1 MCGICGFTGTLQDTG
16 QVINAMSAR
25 MAHRGPEDQGAYL
38 GEGVTFGFRRLGFL
52 DLDHG
57 SQPMFNEDKSIVIV
71 FNGEI
76 YNYRELREELLSK
89 GHSFANN
96 SDTEVLIHLYEE
108 EGHDMLRRLRGMFAF
123 AVYDIARGTIF
134 AARDHFGI
142 KPFYY
147 ARLNGELVFASEIK
161 CFLEHPD
168 FVKEVNHTALENY
181 LTFQYSVLDETFFR
195 GVYKLPP
202 AHCLTYSGGK
212 LEISRYFDPTFSPQA
227 DMTLEQ
233 AVEQIEQAVAESIA
247 KHKYADVEVGSFL
260 SSGVDSSYVAACFG
274 GENTFSVGF
283 DYHKY
288 NETDLARTLSEQ
300 IGVKNYSK
308 LISPDEFWDTFPTV
322 QYFMDEPLADPSAVA
337 LYFVSKLA
345 SAHVKGVMSGE
356 GADELFGGYNIYQEP
371 LSLAKFKKLPLP
383 LRKALAALARAIPFG
398 FKGKNFLI
406 RASKPVEER
415 FFGNAGIFSK
425 AEREKILRS
434 PSGDYPPELLTK
446 PAYDKVSHYDD
457 ITKMQYIDINFWMV
471 GDILLKADKMSMANS
486 IELRVPLL
494 DIEVFKVSSRIPTQ
508 LRVNRHATK
517 HAFRLAAKKHLPED
531 WAKRRKLGFP
541 VPIRIWLR
549 EGKYYGKVRAVFSG
563 ESAANFFVTGELLRL
578 LDAHKSGKADNSRKI
593 WTVYTFLIWHE
604 QYFSERTPQHEAD

>member
-1 MCGICGFTGTLQDTG
+1 MCGICGFTGTLQDTE
-16 QVINAMSAR
+16 QTINAMSAR
-25 MAHRGPEDQGAYL
+25 IAHRGPEDQGAYIGSHIAL
-38 GEGVTFGFRRLGFL
+38 GFRRLGFL

-57 SQPMFNEDKSIVIV
+57 NQPMFNEDKSLVTV

-76 YNYRELREELLSK
+76 YNFNELREELVAK
-89 GHSFANN
+89 GHVFANC
-96 SDTEVLIHLYEE
+96 SDTEVLVHLYEQ
-108 EGHDMLRRLRGMFAF
+108 EGREMLRRLRGMFAF
-123 AVYDIARGTIF
+123 VIYDVQSEKIF

-147 ARLNGELVFASEIK
+147 TRLDGEFVFASEIK
-161 CFLEHPD
+161 CFLEHPN

-181 LTFQYSVLDETFFR
+181 LTFQYSVLDETFFS

-202 AHCLTYSGGK
+202 AHFLEYSGGE
-212 LEISRYFDPTFSPQA
+212 LVIERYFDPMFEPQT
-227 DMTLEQ
+227 DMTLEH
-233 AVEQIEQAVAESIA
+233 AVTQIEQSVAESIQ
-247 KHKYADVEVGSFL
+247 KHRYADVEVGSFL

-283 DYHKY
+283 DHHKY
-288 NETDLARTLSEQ
+288 NEIDHAQALSEQ

-308 LISPDEFWDTFPTV
+308 LISADEFWDTFPAV
-322 QYFMDEPLADPSAVA
+322 QYYMDEPLADPSAVA
-337 LYFVSKLA
+337 LYFVSQLA
-345 SAHVKGVMSGE
+345 SSHVKGVMSGE

-371 LSLAKFKKLPLP
+371 LDLAAFKKLPRP
-383 LRKALAALARAIPFG
+383 LRKFLASLARIVPFE

-406 RASKPVEER
+406 RASQTVEER
-415 FFGNAGIFSK
+415 FIGNANIFSK
-425 AEREKILRS
+425 TEREKILKKPVGCCEPAS
-434 PSGDYPPELLTK
+434 LTK
-446 PAYDKVSHYDD
+446 AAYSRAAHLDD

-494 DIEVFKVSSRIPTQ
+494 DKEVFEVSSRLPTH
-508 LRVNRHATK
+508 LRVNKSATK

-549 EGKYYGKVRAVFSG
+549 EDKYYGKVRLLFEG
-563 ESAANFFVTGELLRL
+563 ESAAKFFVTDEILRL
-578 LDAHKSGKADNSRKI
+578 LDEHKRGKTDNSRKI
-593 WTVYTFLIWHE
+593 WTIYTFLIWYE
-604 QYFSERTPQHEAD
+604 KYFGVAL